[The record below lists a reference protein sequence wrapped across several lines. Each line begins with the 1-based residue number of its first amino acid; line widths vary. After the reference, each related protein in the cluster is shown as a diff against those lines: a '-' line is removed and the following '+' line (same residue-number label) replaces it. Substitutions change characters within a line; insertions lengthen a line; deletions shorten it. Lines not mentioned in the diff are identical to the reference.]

1 MYSSE
6 INIIS
11 SILLSTIIILGLLI
25 FLLIILSKHRVR
37 ILETRTEIEKVKIK
51 SQNEILEAQL
61 EIQEE
66 TFKKISREIH
76 DNISLGLTLAKLQL
90 TNLLQNTNTTTIS
103 NSIDLISKSL
113 VDLNDI
119 SKSLDAKQL
128 VAHGLINALESEI
141 SILNKTSL
149 YKANLEIIGS
159 PIYFDEETD
168 LVLLRIFQEACNNIV
183 KHAQANCI
191 MAYLIYKETYV
202 LMKIVDNG
210 IGFDVEAAKQKKEI
224 RKMAGLKNFENRSRL
239 INAQCEIISTIGT
252 GTAINIKIPIKSNQ
266 YEKRND

>member
-1 MYSSE
+1 MLQENQE
-6 INIIS
+6 IIKIFFSFLIVFTSIVLMVIS
-11 SILLSTIIILGLLI
+11 SIYLFLKKEEKLKTELI
-25 FLLIILSKHRVR
+25 ES
-37 ILETRTEIEKVKIK
+37 KVKHEK
-51 SQNEILEAQL
+51 EILNTQL

-183 KHAQANCI
+183 KHAQANSI